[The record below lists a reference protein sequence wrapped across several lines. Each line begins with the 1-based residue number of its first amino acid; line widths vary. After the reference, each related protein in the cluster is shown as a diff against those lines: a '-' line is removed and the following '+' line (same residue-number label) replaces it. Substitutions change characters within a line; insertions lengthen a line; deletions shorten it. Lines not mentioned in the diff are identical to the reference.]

1 MAMKNQSIGDT
12 EIKRQEEEVNGAF
25 SKQSG
30 IFDSLEIDNELVLL
44 IRNNIR
50 QHVLN
55 YTAPSQTMLELNCG
69 TGLDAMFFVNQ
80 GLFVHA
86 TDNAEGM
93 LNQLQQKVIN
103 DKLED
108 RLTFQKCSF
117 NELEQLEQKRYGHVF
132 SNFGGLNC
140 SPDLKKV
147 IKSLDNLLEVD
158 GMAHLVI
165 MPRFCVWEML
175 FAVKGLFKLAFRRFS
190 LNGSKSQV
198 EGLSFTTYYY
208 SPRYVQKA
216 FGNNYETRSI
226 KAMGCFIPPT
236 YMDQMPQKR
245 PSFFKKLIS
254 LDAKYAHK
262 WPFYN
267 LGDHFVISIQKK
279 R

>member
-1 MAMKNQSIGDT
+1 MKNQTIVKT
-12 EIKRQEEEVNGAF
+12 EIKRQEEEVNDAF
-25 SKQSG
+25 SKQSA

-55 YTAPSQTMLELNCG
+55 FTIPSQTMLELNCG

-80 GLFVHA
+80 GLLVHA

-93 LNQLQQKVIN
+93 LNQLQQKVIKY
-103 DKLED
+103 DLQD

-117 NELEQLEQKRYGHVF
+117 NELEQLEQKKYNHVF

-147 IKSLDNLLEVD
+147 IKSLGGLLDVN
-158 GMAHLVI
+158 GVAHLVI
-165 MPRFCVWEML
+165 MPRFCIWEML
-175 FAVKGLFKLAFRRFS
+175 FALKGFFKLAFRRFS
-190 LNGSKSQV
+190 LNGSTSQV
-198 EGLSFTTYYY
+198 EGLTFTTYYY
-208 SPRYVQKA
+208 SPRYIQKA
-216 FGNNYETRSI
+216 FGTNYETRSI

-236 YMDQMPQKR
+236 YMDQMPKKR
-245 PSFFKKLIS
+245 PNFFKKLVS
-254 LDAKYAHK
+254 LDAKHAHK

-267 LGDHFVISIQKK
+267 LGDHFVISMQKK